1 VRLVEVLVT
10 VVQTVLVLVVLG
22 VLLVVVGRCIEG
34 VLLLRRLG
42 RVLLLVVLLVLVRP
56 VALALVMVLLN
67 CSLEEFLYDQ
77 SLHGL
82 VRFVVL

>member
-1 VRLVEVLVT
+1 M
-10 VVQTVLVLVVLG
+10 VLVLVVFG
-22 VLLVVVGRCIEG
+22 VLLVAVVRVAGRCIQG

-56 VALALVMVLLN
+56 VVLVLVMVLLN

-77 SLHGL
+77 NLHEL
-82 VRFVVL
+82 V

>member
-10 VVQTVLVLVVLG
+10 VVRTVLVLVVLG

-82 VRFVVL
+82 V

>member
-1 VRLVEVLVT
+1 MRLVEVLVT
-10 VVQTVLVLVVLG
+10 VVVLLVVLG
-22 VLLVVVGRCIEG
+22 VLPVVVGRCIEG

-67 CSLEEFLYDQ
+67 CSLKEFLCDQ
-77 SLHGL
+77 NLREL
-82 VRFVVL
+82 V

>member
-10 VVQTVLVLVVLG
+10 VVRTVLVLVVLG

-42 RVLLLVVLLVLVRP
+42 HVLLLVVLLVLVRP
-56 VALALVMVLLN
+56 VALALVTVLLN

-82 VRFVVL
+82 V

>member
-10 VVQTVLVLVVLG
+10 VVVLLVVLG
-22 VLLVVVGRCIEG
+22 VLPVVVGRCIEG

-42 RVLLLVVLLVLVRP
+42 RVLLLVVLLVLVRL

-82 VRFVVL
+82 V

>member
-22 VLLVVVGRCIEG
+22 VLLVVVGRCTEG

-82 VRFVVL
+82 V

>member
-10 VVQTVLVLVVLG
+10 VVRMVLVLVVLG

-77 SLHGL
+77 SLHRL
-82 VRFVVL
+82 V

>member
-10 VVQTVLVLVVLG
+10 VVVLLVVLG
-22 VLLVVVGRCIEG
+22 VLSVAVGRCIEG

-82 VRFVVL
+82 V

>member
-10 VVQTVLVLVVLG
+10 VVLG
-22 VLLVVVGRCIEG
+22 VLLVVVVVRVVGHCIEG
-34 VLLLRRLG
+34 VLPLRRLG

-56 VALALVMVLLN
+56 VALALVMILLN
-67 CSLEEFLYDQ
+67 CSLEGFLYDQ

-82 VRFVVL
+82 V

>member
-10 VVQTVLVLVVLG
+10 VVVLLVVLG
-22 VLLVVVGRCIEG
+22 VLPVVVGRCIEG
-34 VLLLRRLG
+34 VLLLCRPG
-42 RVLLLVVLLVLVRP
+42 RVLLLVVLLVLVCP

-82 VRFVVL
+82 V

>member
-10 VVQTVLVLVVLG
+10 VVRVA
-22 VLLVVVGRCIEG
+22 GRCIEG
-34 VLLLRRLG
+34 VLLLLLRLG

-82 VRFVVL
+82 V

>member
-10 VVQTVLVLVVLG
+10 VVLG
-22 VLLVVVGRCIEG
+22 VLLVVVVVRVAGRCIEG
-34 VLLLRRLG
+34 VLPLRRLG

-82 VRFVVL
+82 V

>member
-1 VRLVEVLVT
+1 VLLVEVLVT
-10 VVQTVLVLVVLG
+10 VVVLLVVLG
-22 VLLVVVGRCIEG
+22 VLPVVVGRCIEG

-82 VRFVVL
+82 V

>member
-10 VVQTVLVLVVLG
+10 VVVLLVVLG
-22 VLLVVVGRCIEG
+22 VLPVVVGRCIEG
-34 VLLLRRLG
+34 VLLLHRLG

-82 VRFVVL
+82 V

>member
-10 VVQTVLVLVVLG
+10 VVRTVLVLVVLG

-42 RVLLLVVLLVLVRP
+42 RVLLLVVLLVLVRS

-82 VRFVVL
+82 VRFAVL

>member
-22 VLLVVVGRCIEG
+22 VLRVAGRSIEG

-42 RVLLLVVLLVLVRP
+42 RVLLLVVLLVLVCP

-67 CSLEEFLYDQ
+67 CSLEGFLYDQ

-82 VRFVVL
+82 V

>member
-10 VVQTVLVLVVLG
+10 VVVLPVVLG
-22 VLLVVVGRCIEG
+22 VLPVVVGRCIKG

-56 VALALVMVLLN
+56 VVLALVMVLLN

-82 VRFVVL
+82 V

>member
-10 VVQTVLVLVVLG
+10 VVRMVLVLVVLG
-22 VLLVVVGRCIEG
+22 VLRVAGRSIEG

-42 RVLLLVVLLVLVRP
+42 HVLLLVVLLVLVHP

-67 CSLEEFLYDQ
+67 CSLEEFPYDQ

-82 VRFVVL
+82 V

>member
-10 VVQTVLVLVVLG
+10 VVVLLVVLG
-22 VLLVVVGRCIEG
+22 VLPVVVGRCIEE

-82 VRFVVL
+82 V

>member
-10 VVQTVLVLVVLG
+10 VVRTVLVLVVLG
-22 VLLVVVGRCIEG
+22 VLRVAGHSIEG
-34 VLLLRRLG
+34 VLLLLRRLG
-42 RVLLLVVLLVLVRP
+42 HVLLLVVLLVLVRP

-67 CSLEEFLYDQ
+67 CSLEEFPYDQ

-82 VRFVVL
+82 V

>member
-10 VVQTVLVLVVLG
+10 VVRTVLVLVVLG

-42 RVLLLVVLLVLVRP
+42 RVLLLVVLLVPVCL

-82 VRFVVL
+82 V

>member
-1 VRLVEVLVT
+1 VWLVEVLVT
-10 VVQTVLVLVVLG
+10 VVLG
-22 VLLVVVGRCIEG
+22 VLRVAGRCIEG

-77 SLHGL
+77 SLHRL
-82 VRFVVL
+82 V

>member
-10 VVQTVLVLVVLG
+10 VVRTVLVLVVLG
-22 VLLVVVGRCIEG
+22 VLRVAGRNIEG

-56 VALALVMVLLN
+56 VVLALVMVLLN

-82 VRFVVL
+82 V

>member
-22 VLLVVVGRCIEG
+22 VLRVVVGRCIEG

-42 RVLLLVVLLVLVRP
+42 RVLLLVVLLVLVCP

-67 CSLEEFLYDQ
+67 CSLEGFLYDQ

-82 VRFVVL
+82 V

>member
-10 VVQTVLVLVVLG
+10 VVVLLVVLG
-22 VLLVVVGRCIEG
+22 VLPVVVGRCIEG
-34 VLLLRRLG
+34 VLLLRCLG

-56 VALALVMVLLN
+56 FALALVMVLLN

-82 VRFVVL
+82 V